1 MEVELVEELEEE
13 EVEKTLVEA
22 KVQIE
27 VDNIEIMDIK
37 VEIDIQVIFF
47 ISRKWE

>member
-1 MEVELVEELEEE
+1 MEVELEEE

-22 KVQIE
+22 KVDIIVE
-27 VDNIEIMDIK
+27 V
-37 VEIDIQVIFF
+37 DIQVIFF

>member
-1 MEVELVEELEEE
+1 MEEVWKE

-22 KVQIE
+22 KVDIIVE
-27 VDNIEIMDIK
+27 VNF
-37 VEIDIQVIFF
+37 QVIFF